1 MAANIPMIA
10 ITIISS
16 IRVKPR
22 DTGLFMDIVK
32 VLAELTVIEPFLS
45 FEHRQSTLNL
55 VLDPAVGHT
64 GTRVRPVKVV
74 GISGGDFGS

>member
-32 VLAELTVIEPFLS
+32 VLAELTVIEPLLS
-45 FEHRQSTLNL
+45 VDHRQPTLNL
-55 VLDPAVGHT
+55 VLDPAV
-64 GTRVRPVKVV
+64 V
-74 GISGGDFGS
+74 